1 MSLLKSIEFFFS
13 RKVKHHI
20 PFTLKKADGAGKDTI
35 SPSAPMQKEI
45 RPSFVPKKEAKLPA
59 QKPVKKIPKEPS
71 QDAFYKEWEKKY
83 KALYA
88 ENLLAKEPQ
97 KKHALFIID
106 EKGPQEFAKK
116 IASAVNTRL
125 MKTTFIASNKS
136 VEELIKEHAPTH
148 LIVDKQVTTSLPTIF
163 TEDLHMVE
171 KDAAKKKI
179 LWERLQAELKT

>member
-20 PFTLKKADGAGKDTI
+20 PFALKKADSIRKDTI
-35 SPSAPMQKEI
+35 APSAPMQKEI
-45 RPSFVPKKEAKLPA
+45 RPSFVPKKETKLPTP
-59 QKPVKKIPKEPS
+59 KPVKRIPKEPS
-71 QDAFYKEWEKKY
+71 QDAFYTEWERKY
-83 KALYA
+83 KALHA

-106 EKGPQEFAKK
+106 EKGPQEFARK
-116 IASAVNTRL
+116 IAGAVNTRL

-148 LIVDKQVTTSLPTIF
+148 LILDKQVTTSLPTIF
-163 TEDLHMVE
+163 TEDLHLIE
-171 KDAAKKKI
+171 KDAAKKKL
-179 LWERLQAELKT
+179 LWEKLQAELKT